1 MKEERWKKFH
11 QKLRKS
17 SPKGSFSTFNSFSW
31 SLMWTEANEDLGF
44 VNHIKGTFVGLF
56 LSICNLKL
64 VYFALSYL
72 LTSFKFGL
80 QLKILSDTV
89 CKSPYGSLLLLLPS
103 TNFFRVH
110 HKISNIRPFTD
121 SPPTPQPKT
130 VFACKFVTGIRIG
143 LARGGLPASLTLD
156 RRWT

>member
-1 MKEERWKKFH
+1 MKKFH

-17 SPKGSFSTFNSFSW
+17 LPKGSFSTFNSFSW

-64 VYFALSYL
+64 VYFALSCL

-80 QLKILSDTV
+80 QLKILSGTV
-89 CKSPYGSLLLLLPS
+89 CKSPF
-103 TNFFRVH
+103 TVH
-110 HKISNIRPFTD
+110 CFCSCLRQISSEFTTKSPTSGLFTD